1 MMARPREFDPE
12 AVLERAMQVFWAK
25 GYEATSLD
33 DLCDATKLNRSSL
46 YATFG
51 DKRAL
56 FLETID
62 RYGDRAVARV
72 ATALSRPLPIREA
85 LAAFLAEMIDQI
97 VAGKG
102 RSGCFIGNCA
112 AEVARHDRLA
122 AASVRR
128 NLERVEATFREAF
141 AQAKVRGDL
150 AVDADIDA
158 LARFFVA
165 STQGL
170 RLVGKSTAN
179 REALEDVAKVML
191 RCLDE

>member
-1 MMARPREFDPE
+1 MARPREFDPE
-12 AVLERAMQVFWAK
+12 AVLEQAMQVFWAN

-33 DLCDATKLNRSSL
+33 DLCDATRLNRSSL

-56 FLETID
+56 FLATLD
-62 RYGDRAVARV
+62 RYGDRAVTRV
-72 ATALSRPLPIREA
+72 AAALSRPLPVQKCVA
-85 LAAFLAEMIDQI
+85 DFLAEMIDQI

-112 AEVARHDRLA
+112 AEVARHDRAA

-128 NLERVEATFREAF
+128 NLERVEAVFQDAF
-141 AQAKVRGDL
+141 VRAKTRGEL
-150 AVDADIDA
+150 SADADIDA

-170 RLVGKSTAN
+170 RLVGKSTAD
-179 REALEDVAKVML
+179 REVLEDIAGVMM
-191 RCLDE
+191 RCLDG